1 MIEKIIKLL
10 AKAFV
15 VAFLVVG
22 AMFVYAWIIVD
33 VLPDWLG
40 NVLFFA
46 TMLVAVIWLF
56 KHIND

>member
-10 AKAFV
+10 AQAFV
-15 VAFLVVG
+15 VAFLIVG

-33 VLPDWLG
+33 LLPDWLG
-40 NVLFFA
+40 NVVFFA
-46 TMLVAVIWLF
+46 TMLVAVVWLF

>member
-10 AKAFV
+10 AQAFV
-15 VAFLVVG
+15 VAFLIVG

-40 NVLFFA
+40 NVVFLA

>member
-10 AKAFV
+10 AQVFV
-15 VAFLVVG
+15 VAFLIVG

-40 NVLFFA
+40 NLVFFA
-46 TMLVAVIWLF
+46 TMLVAVVWIF